1 MKGKKLL
8 VLVALAL
15 SAGIAQAVVTKPAS
29 ISQEAN
35 QEVVDYCNLFTLSQ
49 KCTVTT
55 DGAGNGGGKRPP
67 Q

>member
-8 VLVALAL
+8 VLVVLAL
-15 SAGIAQAVVTKPAS
+15 SAGIAQAVVTKPTS
-29 ISQEAN
+29 MSNEAN
-35 QEVVDYCNLFTLSQ
+35 QEVVDYCKLFPTSD
-49 KCTVTT
+49 KCKVTT